1 MNPETSPTGSRRK
14 LLLAVAALA
23 VLAAAAWGWRAWRG
37 VEVATQPVQRRDLV
51 QTVVASGR
59 VQAPHRAD
67 IAAQITGAV
76 VAVPV
81 RQGQAVTA
89 GQLLIEL
96 QAAEARALEK
106 QAALA
111 VTQAQVRLR
120 QLREVQAPVA
130 EQVLRQA
137 RATLDA
143 ARAAAARSEDL
154 FRQGFIGSAA
164 LDEARKALEVAAAAR
179 ESARKQWESGQ
190 PSGSDYALAEAN
202 LAQAEAGLDVARAR
216 LRYTRITAPRAG
228 TLIDRNVE
236 VGDVVQPGK
245 TLMVLSPEGQTQLVV
260 DLDERHL
267 RRLALGQ
274 AALAS
279 ADAFPGQRFAATL
292 AYINPGVNA
301 QTGSVQVKLD
311 VPQPPPNLAQDMT
324 VSVDIEIARRPQAL
338 VIGLDAVH
346 EPDGPAPWVLKLQAG
361 RAKQQ
366 AVRLGLK
373 AGGVAE
379 VLDGLQAGDTL
390 VTGPEAVRDGQRVRA
405 RATPV
410 R

>member
-1 MNPETSPTGSRRK
+1 MSTETLPTGPRRK
-14 LLLAVAALA
+14 LLLAAAALA
-23 VLAAAAWGWRAWRG
+23 VVAAAAWGWRAWRG

-67 IAAQITGAV
+67 IASQITAAV

-96 QAAEARALEK
+96 QSAEARALER
-106 QAALA
+106 QALLA
-111 VTQAQVRLR
+111 VTQAQARLR

-130 EQVLRQA
+130 EQALRQA
-137 RATLDA
+137 RATLDV
-143 ARAAAARSEDL
+143 ARAAAARSENL
-154 FRQGFIGSAA
+154 FQQGFIGSAA
-164 LDEARKALEVAAAAR
+164 LDEARKGLELAAAAR
-179 ESARKQWESGQ
+179 ESARKQWESQQ

-245 TLMVLSPEGQTQLVV
+245 TLLVLSPEGQTQLVV

-274 AALAS
+274 SALAS

-346 EPDGPAPWVLKLQAG
+346 EPDGPAPWVLKLQDG

-373 AGGVAE
+373 AGGLAE

-390 VTGPEAVRDGQRVRA
+390 VSGADAVHDGQRVRA
-405 RATPV
+405 RATPT

>member
-37 VEVATQPVQRRDLV
+37 GGGDAAGAAPRFGADRGGQRPGTQSAAP
-51 QTVVASGR
+51 GR
-59 VQAPHRAD
+59 HRRAD
-67 IAAQITGAV
+67 HGAV

-96 QAAEARALEK
+96 QAAEARGAGEAGRLGCDSGPS
-106 QAALA
+106 AA
-111 VTQAQVRLR
+111 
-120 QLREVQAPVA
+120 AP
-130 EQVLRQA
+130 
-137 RATLDA
+137 
-143 ARAAAARSEDL
+143 AARSAGARGGAGTAPGPRHAGCRPCRRRTQRGPVPPGL
-154 FRQGFIGSAA
+154 HRLAA
-164 LDEARKALEVAAAAR
+164 LDEARKALEVAGGGR

-190 PSGSDYALAEAN
+190 PSGSAMRWPRPIWPRPKRAWTW
-202 LAQAEAGLDVARAR
+202 RAR

-346 EPDGPAPWVLKLQAG
+346 EPDGPAPWVLKLQDG